1 MKKITLSFLLFL
13 FTAGLTF
20 SQTTLINVAP
30 PNNSTSSFRLPNG
43 SSASTYFRGATLVL
57 ASELTAIPSA
67 TSITSIGFIPT
78 TGASSVASGT
88 ITIYAQNS
96 TDTAYNKGTTWA
108 GITPGMTVVYS
119 GPMTIPNTA
128 TPIDLTLTTPLT
140 YSGGSIYLAYD
151 WTGVAPFATTGAVW
165 GSNNTG
171 LIGGCAS
178 MTSST
183 APPTS
188 GVTSSFRPSI
198 RFGTPNPYSN
208 DVSVESINTLG
219 NVATT
224 LGLPVTVSALV
235 RNKSNIALTNI
246 NVSANMTGANTYADS
261 QSIASLA
268 AGASTTVNFA
278 NWIPTALGANVL
290 SVTVPSD
297 QVNTNNSLNFNTTT
311 SCFTSGAA
319 QNPSTYPNSIGFNT
333 ASGILSTP
341 LQNTVAT
348 TITDVNIA
356 ISTNTASVGNNV
368 YGVILNN
375 SGAILATS
383 TNTLTIANGDLG
395 TIKTFTFTPNVS
407 LAANQLV
414 HIGMAQTA
422 NATTGYY
429 PFGSYNNANL
439 TTVYNTCAIAGGALS
454 PTTNLGQFGIEA
466 VFSGS
471 CFLGVEEAVTLDNYL
486 RVYPNPASTVLNV
499 KLTSFNENVNLEV
512 YNVLGQIVIPLQK
525 MNNDSFELNVSSL
538 NKGVYF
544 LKVNNENKMSTVKF
558 AIEK

>member
-1 MKKITLSFLLFL
+1 
-13 FTAGLTF
+13 
-20 SQTTLINVAP
+20 
-30 PNNSTSSFRLPNG
+30 
-43 SSASTYFRGATLVL
+43 
-57 ASELTAIPSA
+57 
-67 TSITSIGFIPT
+67 
-78 TGASSVASGT
+78 
-88 ITIYAQNS
+88 
-96 TDTAYNKGTTWA
+96 
-108 GITPGMTVVYS
+108 
-119 GPMTIPNTA
+119 
-128 TPIDLTLTTPLT
+128 
-140 YSGGSIYLAYD
+140 
-151 WTGVAPFATTGAVW
+151 
-165 GSNNTG
+165 
-171 LIGGCAS
+171 
-178 MTSST
+178 
-183 APPTS
+183 
-188 GVTSSFRPSI
+188 
-198 RFGTPNPYSN
+198 
-208 DVSVESINTLG
+208 
-219 NVATT
+219 
-224 LGLPVTVSALV
+224 
-235 RNKSNIALTNI
+235 
-246 NVSANMTGANTYADS
+246 
-261 QSIASLA
+261 LA

-558 AIEK
+558 AI

>member
-1 MKKITLSFLLFL
+1 MKKITLTFMLFL

-20 SQTTLINVAP
+20 SQTTLINIAP
-30 PNNSTSSFRLPNG
+30 PNNATSSFRLPNG

-57 ASELTAIPSA
+57 ASELTEIPNA
-67 TSITSIGFIPT
+67 TSITNIGFIPSS
-78 TGASSVASGT
+78 GASSVATGT

-96 TDTAYNKGTTWA
+96 TDTAYNKGTNWA
-108 GITPGMTVVYS
+108 GITPGMTVVYT
-119 GPMTIPNTA
+119 GPMTIPTTT
-128 TPIDLTLTTPLT
+128 TPIDLTLTTPIT

-151 WTGVAPFATTGAVW
+151 WTGVAPFAATGAIW

-171 LIGGCAS
+171 LVGGCTS

-183 APPTS
+183 AAPTT

-198 RFGTPNPYSN
+198 RFGIPNPYSN
-208 DVSVESINTLG
+208 DMAVEGINSLG
-219 NVATT
+219 NVATS
-224 LGLPVTVSALV
+224 LGLPVPISTTV
-235 RNKSNIALTNI
+235 RNKSNTTLTNI
-246 NVSANMTGANTYADS
+246 SVSANMTGVNAYSDT
-261 QSIASLA
+261 QVVASLA
-268 AGASTTVNFA
+268 PGASTTVNFA
-278 NWIPTALGANVL
+278 NWTPIALGANVL

-311 SCFTSGAA
+311 TCFTSGAA

-333 ASGILSTP
+333 GSGILSTP

-368 YGVILNN
+368 YGVILNS

-414 HIGMAQTA
+414 HIGMAQSA

-439 TTVYNTCAIAGGALS
+439 TTVYNTCAIAGGALT

-466 VFSGS
+466 VFNGS
-471 CFLGVEEAVTLDNYL
+471 CALGVEETVFLDNDL
-486 RVYPNPASTVLNV
+486 RVFPNPASTNLNIRLGV
-499 KLTSFNENVNLEV
+499 VGNNANLQI
-512 YNVLGQIVIPLQK
+512 YNALGQVVIPIQK
-525 MNNDSFELNVSSL
+525 INATTSEINVSSL
-538 NKGVYF
+538 EKGIYF
-544 LKVNNENKMSTVKF
+544 LKINNGSKMNTVKF
-558 AIEK
+558 AVEK